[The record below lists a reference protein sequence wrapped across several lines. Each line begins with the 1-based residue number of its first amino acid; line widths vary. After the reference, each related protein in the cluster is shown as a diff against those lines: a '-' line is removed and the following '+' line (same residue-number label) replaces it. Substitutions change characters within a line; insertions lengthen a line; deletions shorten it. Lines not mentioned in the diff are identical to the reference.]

1 METIS
6 DPKQVKARKAH
17 VCNWCGCTIHVGET
31 YNTATYKY
39 DEVYTWKSHL
49 KCMDLVSALS
59 MEGDEGISAETFY
72 EYITEE
78 FSSIWRELDE
88 ELYESKDFV
97 IPDFKEQVAFVYE
110 KRCGGKKN

>member
-1 METIS
+1 MEL
-6 DPKQVKARKAH
+6 VNAL
-17 VCNWCGCTIHVGET
+17 N
-31 YNTATYKY
+31 
-39 DEVYTWKSHL
+39 
-49 KCMDLVSALS
+49 MD
-59 MEGDEGISAETFY
+59 GDEGISGEIFY

-78 FSSIWRELDE
+78 FSNIWRELDE